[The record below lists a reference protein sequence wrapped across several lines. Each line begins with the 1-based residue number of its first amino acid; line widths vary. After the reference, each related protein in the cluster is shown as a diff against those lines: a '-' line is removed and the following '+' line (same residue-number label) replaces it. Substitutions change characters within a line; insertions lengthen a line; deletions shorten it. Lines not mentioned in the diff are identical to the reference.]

1 MRRIGDRELAASV
14 DEVAHADR
22 VKKSLDTELK
32 KDTAM
37 SKEARGAIVS
47 EVDQLVKDA
56 KVSRIASRTAT
67 PVPRKPSGCWVA
79 PPSCR
84 RFSTR
89 IKFRHLREA
98 GRASPAHCRAWRAP
112 TVPRGRPVDDGVAHS
127 SRISGHGGYFG
138 HTRISGCG
146 RGGRRR
152 RPPARPRDSS
162 FRALAAA
169 LARIGG
175 PGGVR
180 DRGPRRG
187 NVDALRSLRT
197 HDADVVITDVSTTID
212 EDLAFAKELM
222 SVRPAVKVIVL
233 ATAGERADL
242 IEAIRTHVFACFTPP
257 IDDGEV
263 AAMVSRA
270 LFAGTWKDG
279 IQVVSG
285 LDHWLT
291 LRVSCHLLTADRLIR
306 FMTELQPSAG
316 VPDRDLLIA
325 AFRELVLNAMEHGA
339 GFDADKVIEVTAAK
353 TGRAIVYHFRDPGDG
368 FDRADLQQ
376 ATASH
381 IPMT

>member
-1 MRRIGDRELAASV
+1 MADTSVTRAFRAADAAGDAV
-14 DEVAHADR
+14 V
-22 VKKSLDTELK
+22 
-32 KDTAM
+32 
-37 SKEARGAIVS
+37 
-47 EVDQLVKDA
+47 
-56 KVSRIASRTAT
+56 
-67 PVPRKPSGCWVA
+67 
-79 PPSCR
+79 
-84 RFSTR
+84 
-89 IKFRHLREA
+89 
-98 GRASPAHCRAWRAP
+98 
-112 TVPRGRPVDDGVAHS
+112 
-127 SRISGHGGYFG
+127 
-138 HTRISGCG
+138 
-146 RGGRRR
+146 RRR
-152 RPPARPRDSS
+152 VLVIRPSAP
-162 FRALAAA
+162 LAAA

-175 PGGVR
+175 PGGCEIEAC
-180 DRGPRRG
+180 RG

-376 ATASH
+376 ATVSPHPDDVIATALARAERGLRPGGFGML
-381 IPMT
+381 IARQVADELVYNERGNEVLLIKYLE